1 MSKTCHF
8 PKALL
13 VLLFPLLAA
22 LSSPAPVFAQQAVR
36 SSDYQA
42 MEWRLVGPFRGGR
55 VTAVAGHANQIYT
68 YYQGATGGGVW
79 KTEDAGLNWQNISDG
94 FFKTGTVGAI
104 AVAPS
109 DENTIYVGM
118 GESPVRGVST
128 SHGDGVY
135 KSTDAGKTWT
145 HLGLE
150 GTRQIAKIVIDPN
163 NADIVYIGAQGNPW
177 GGSDERGVYKSIDG
191 GQSWTKVLF
200 VNPTTGA
207 SFLSM
212 DPNNPQTIYVGMW
225 DHQRLP
231 WYIRSGGP
239 GSSLWKTTDGGA
251 NWTKLTQGLPEL
263 MGNTG
268 ISVSPVN
275 PERVYAMVEAT
286 EGGIFR
292 SDDGGL
298 SWKRVNSDNGIRDR
312 GWYYTHIF
320 AHPTEEN
327 TVYVLAASMVVS
339 KDGGENFEGIRTPH
353 GDNHDLWI
361 NPQNPDLMVEGND
374 GGANVSL
381 NAGKSWSTQSNQPTG
396 QFYRVVTDNMKP
408 YRLYSGQQDNS
419 SIRIASSAVDGGIG
433 EEDWQAVGGGESS
446 TFGFDRD
453 NPRLVYGTGLLGGI
467 TEYDDATGLVRR
479 IDAYPFFAG
488 FRSGEELKY
497 RFNWNAPVLV
507 SQHDPKVIYHGAQ
520 MVLKS
525 SDQGVNW
532 AELSKDLTR
541 NNSATLGTTGG
552 PIMIEGAGGEHY
564 ATIMYMA
571 ESPHDAD
578 VLWVGSDDGLVHVT
592 RNGGKSW
599 SNVTPKGMPEGQINT
614 IDISPHDPAA
624 AYVTMTRYK
633 LNEFK
638 PYMYKTSDYGKSWT
652 LITKGIPADTFARVI
667 REDSKRRGL
676 LYAGTEA
683 GVFVSFNDGSSW
695 MPLQLNLP
703 VVPITDLQVQGNDL
717 VAATQGRAFWIL
729 DGLEPLRQL
738 GQKKAAQDVFVFTP
752 GDAVRA
758 NEGWGRGDQGKN
770 PPYGAMIYYSLDEV
784 PEGEV
789 SMRIL
794 DENNK
799 VVREF
804 SNVSDAEEKQGFVKG
819 VRGEPPAK
827 ALPTAVGQNRYEWNL
842 RTQPATEVSD
852 TIIYV
857 STRPYRAIPGNYTVE
872 FSAAGKTVR
881 QPLKVV
887 PYAPAGGPAGELEQ
901 WNKTEGLLAT
911 LTELVNDIHR
921 STNQMRAIGAQA
933 RDLSTPSE
941 SGAAPTTLSSQAT
954 ALLQRTQEWEIHMP
968 QPPLPDGTEDRISIP
983 SRLLSTQVLHLMGI
997 VDQGPPVSSA
1007 ALQQAIE
1014 FQNTWSTIKAEMD
1027 EILDTDLP
1035 KLNEVLASQGM
1046 EPISAPDGLQPVPRV
1061 E

>member
-1 MSKTCHF
+1 MSRTF
-8 PKALL
+8 RIPKSLLTLALL
-13 VLLFPLLAA
+13 VTVSCSPVVAA
-22 LSSPAPVFAQQAVR
+22 EQKAINPI
-36 SSDYQA
+36 DYQA
-42 MEWRLVGPFRGGR
+42 MEWRLLGPFRGGR
-55 VTAVAGHANQIYT
+55 VTAVAGHADQPYT

-94 FFKTGTVGAI
+94 YFKTGTIGAL

-109 DENTIYVGM
+109 DANIIYAGT

-135 KSTDAGKTWT
+135 KSTDAGKTWV

-150 GTRQIAKIVIDPN
+150 ETRQISKIVVDPA
-163 NADIVYIGAQGNPW
+163 NADVVYIGAQGNPW
-177 GGSDERGVYKSIDG
+177 GPSDERGVYKSTDG
-191 GQSWTKVLF
+191 GQNWSKVLF

-207 SFLSM
+207 SFLSI
-212 DPNNPQTIYVGMW
+212 DPNNPETVYVGMW

-231 WYIRSGGP
+231 WKIRSGGP
-239 GSSLWKTTDGGA
+239 GSSLWKTTDGGS
-251 NWTKLTQGLPEL
+251 NWTKLTQGLPEI

-268 ISVSPVN
+268 ITVSPAN
-275 PERVYAMVEAT
+275 PDRVYAMIEAT

-292 SDDGGL
+292 SDDGGM
-298 SWKRVNSDNGIRDR
+298 SWTLVNSDNGIRDR

-320 AHPTEEN
+320 AHPADEN
-327 TVYVLAASMVVS
+327 MVYVLAASMVVS
-339 KDGGENFEGIRTPH
+339 TDGGETFEGIQTPH

-361 NPQNPDLMVEGND
+361 NPQNPNLMVEGND
-374 GGANVSL
+374 GGANVSW
-381 NAGKSWSTQSNQPTG
+381 NAGKSWTTQSNQPTG
-396 QFYRVVTDNMKP
+396 QFYRVVTDNMTP

-433 EEDWQAVGGGESS
+433 EEDWRAVGGGESS

-525 SDQGVNW
+525 ADQGLNW
-532 AELSKDLTR
+532 AELSPDLTR
-541 NNSATLGTTGG
+541 NNNATLGTTGG
-552 PIMIEGAGGEHY
+552 PIQIEGAGGEHY
-564 ATIMYMA
+564 ATIMYLA
-571 ESPHDAD
+571 ESPHDAK
-578 VLWVGSDDGLVHVT
+578 VLWAGSDDGLIHVT
-592 RNGGKSW
+592 RDGGKNW

-614 IDISPHDPAA
+614 IDVSPHDPASV
-624 AYVTMTRYK
+624 YVAMTRYK

-638 PYMYKTSDYGKSWT
+638 PFMYKTNDYGKSWK
-652 LITKGIPADTFARVI
+652 LITRGIPADTFARVV
-667 REDSKRRGL
+667 REDSVRRGL

-683 GVFVSFNDGSSW
+683 GPFVSFDDGSQW
-695 MPLQLNLP
+695 LPLQLNLP
-703 VVPITDLQVQGNDL
+703 IVPITDLQVHGNDL

-738 GQKKAAQDVFVFTP
+738 GLQKSGQEVVVFAP

-770 PPYGAMIYYSLDEV
+770 PPYGAMIYYSLDEI

-789 SMRIL
+789 TLRIL
-794 DENNK
+794 DENNEL
-799 VVREF
+799 VREF
-804 SNVSDAEEKQGFVKG
+804 TNVSEGAEKQGFVKG

-827 ALPTAVGQNRYEWNL
+827 ALPMEVGQNRYQWNL
-842 RTQPATEVSD
+842 RTQPMIEVAD

-857 STRPYRAIPGNYTVE
+857 STRPYRAAPGSYTVE
-872 FSAAGKTVR
+872 FNAGGKTVR
-881 QPLKVV
+881 QPLQVV
-887 PYAPAGGPAGELEQ
+887 PYTLLNEAPVEDPLWIES
-901 WNKTEGLLAT
+901 AT
-911 LTELVNDIHR
+911 LLNELTVLVNDIHR
-921 STNQMRAIGAQA
+921 STNQMRAIANQA
-933 RDLSTPSE
+933 KELSTPDE
-941 SGAAPTTLSSQAT
+941 SGEAPTTLSSQAT
-954 ALLQRTQEWEIHMP
+954 ALLQRAQQWEIHMP
-968 QPPLPDGTEDRISIP
+968 QPPLPGGVEDRISIP
-983 SRLLSTQVLHLMGI
+983 SRLLSTQVLHLMDI

-1007 ALQQAIE
+1007 AIEQAQE
-1014 FQNTWSTIKAEMD
+1014 FQQKWSSIKTEMD
-1027 EILDTDLP
+1027 EILSTDVQE
-1035 KLNEVLASQGM
+1035 LNEILRTQGL
-1046 EPISAPDGLQPVPRV
+1046 EPVQVPDGLQPVPRV
-1061 E
+1061 K